1 MSASTDAV
9 VRMAS
14 SGNTNSQLPTSNS
27 QGLSWKLGVGSW
39 ELRGL
44 LRRIRRRFQHQLLR
58 APVRQLADDDAV
70 RIAAIDLVHRA
81 ELLQLLAGLAE
92 PTDDLPVQLHLVDF
106 AVVEV
111 VRVVRVRREQVL
123 MRAWRCADRARRAEV
138 QARGVEVH

>member
-14 SGNTNSQLPTSNS
+14 PPKTNPNAPKDV
-27 QGLSWKLGVGSW
+27 GIWVLGFGFW
-39 ELRGL
+39 DL
-44 LRRIRRRFQHQLLR
+44 LRRIGRRFQHQLLR
-58 APVRQLADDDAV
+58 APVRQLADDNAV

-92 PTDDLPVQLHLVDF
+92 AADDLPVELHLVDL

-111 VRVVRVRREQVL
+111 VRVVRVRGEQVL
-123 MRAWRCADRARRAEV
+123 MRAWRDAHRPRRADV
-138 QARGVEVH
+138 QVLRL